1 MVNSVK
7 WMRSALV
14 GALVLGTAGVGAR
27 TQMGGGHSAIG
38 TQSPGASQTTDPLH
52 PKSQDE
58 GSLPNEITV
67 KQTKARNDE
76 RQRRLVADTDRL
88 LVLATSLHEDV
99 SKTTKDVMSLDVIK
113 RAEEIEKLAKG
124 VKDRMKG

>member
-1 MVNSVK
+1 M
-7 WMRSALV
+7 V
-14 GALVLGTAGVGAR
+14 GAVLLGTAGVCAR
-27 TQMGGGHSAIG
+27 TQMGGGHSTIG
-38 TQSPGASQTTDPLH
+38 TQSPGASQITDPLH

-67 KQTKARNDE
+67 KQSKARNDE
-76 RQRRLVADTDRL
+76 RQKRLVADTDRL
-88 LVLATSLHEDV
+88 LQLATSLHEDV